1 MSALFVVTFCLTML
15 IIVLSLQFCY
25 KGFKKKDMD
34 LFVEGLMT
42 LFIGLCFGAFLLIK

>member
-1 MSALFVVTFCLTML
+1 MNALFVVTLCFTLL
-15 IIVLSLQFCY
+15 VIILSLQFCY